1 VRPTIVLHIL
11 RKDLVE
17 TLRDR
22 RTVIMAFLVPALI
35 YPLLFTLLGSFARD
49 KRGELERTRARVAVW
64 GPVPEAARTAVRDEA
79 RADLVDLRAVSPDAP
94 EAEARRLVS
103 SKAAHVVLI
112 TPAGAAGPSVAIRV
126 LADSTDIDSEAME
139 RRVTRALE
147 SRGAELLRARL
158 VQLGQD
164 AASATPLDV
173 KEEDLADA
181 ARRGASLAASL
192 LPYLLL
198 ILVATS
204 GFYAALDVTAGEKER
219 GTLQTLLT
227 APVRAVEVVA
237 GKYLAVLAL
246 TLLATLCNLGS
257 IALALTRGLAGMEG
271 RAHFSLGVGTAAA
284 VFATVLPAALLI
296 VALLMAVGVMAR
308 SYREGQ
314 TYLMPILLLVMVA
327 GFASFLPGAE
337 LRRTSALVPLL
348 NVTLL
353 VHDLLLG
360 KAGANAIML
369 VWAVSLAWAALG
381 ILFAARVF
389 QTEQVLLSG
398 EKPWR
403 DVFASG
409 QRSVGGLT
417 PANAVAFGAV
427 LLVITFY
434 GSALFERRSSVALLI
449 LGSQVGF
456 FLLPALGWCRL
467 FRAPLGETLQ
477 LRWPSRRG
485 WMATVL
491 LAAGG
496 WSVGAVVWRQLLRF
510 PGARA
515 YADWLGELLNKQGQL
530 GLGSALLLVALLPA
544 VVEELTFR
552 GVVLGGLRQ
561 SGSRWVAVVGSALV
575 FGLFH
580 FNPYHVT
587 VATALGLLLAYVAL
601 ESGSIVPCMLIHLVN
616 NGLQVLGD
624 RWPSVGRLIERPAV
638 LVVALGAT
646 ALGLALVRGSR
657 SEGSLSASAVTQGRA
672 TSDVRAQS

>member
-1 VRPTIVLHIL
+1 VRPAIVLHIF

-64 GPVPEAARTAVRDEA
+64 GPVPEAALAALRDEA
-79 RADLVDLRAVSPDAP
+79 RADLVDVRAEPPFAP
-94 EAEARRLVS
+94 EAEARKLVA
-103 SKAAHVVLI
+103 SKAAHVVLV
-112 TPAGAAGPSVAIRV
+112 TPAEAGGPSVPIRV
-126 LADSTDIDSEAME
+126 LADSTDVDSDAME

-147 SRGAELLRARL
+147 SRGVELLRARL

-164 AASATPLDV
+164 AANANPLDV
-173 KEEDLADA
+173 QEEDLADA
-181 ARRGASLAASL
+181 ARRGASFAAAL

-257 IALALTRGLAGMEG
+257 IALALARGLAGMEG
-271 RAHFSLGVGTAAA
+271 GARFSLGLGTATA
-284 VFATVLPAALLI
+284 VFATLLPAALLV

-314 TYLMPILLLVMVA
+314 TYLMPILLLIMLA

-337 LRRTSALVPLL
+337 LGRASALVPLL

-360 KAGANAIML
+360 KAGAGLVVM

-381 ILFAARVF
+381 ILLAARVF

-403 DVFASG
+403 DVFARG
-409 QRSVGGLT
+409 RSAGGLT
-417 PANAVAFGAV
+417 PASAVLFAAV
-427 LLVITFY
+427 LLVLTFY
-434 GSALFERRSSVALLI
+434 GSVLFEQRSSVALLI
-449 LGSQVGF
+449 LGSQLGL
-456 FLLPALGWCRL
+456 FLVPSLVWCRV
-467 FRAPLGETLQ
+467 FRAPLVETLQ
-477 LRWPSRRG
+477 LRWPTPRG
-485 WMATVL
+485 WVATVL

-496 WSVGAVVWRQLLRF
+496 WSVGAVLWQQLLRF
-510 PGARA
+510 PGAQA
-515 YADWLGELLNKQGQL
+515 YADWLGELLGKQGQL
-530 GLGSALLLVALLPA
+530 ALGPALLLVALLPA
-544 VVEELTFR
+544 VAEEVTFR

-561 SGSRWVAVVGSALV
+561 SGSRWVAVVGSAVV

-580 FNPYHVT
+580 INPYHVV
-587 VATALGLLLAYVAL
+587 VATGLGLLLGFVAL
-601 ESGSIVPCMLIHLVN
+601 ESGSIVPGILIHLVN
-616 NGLQVLGD
+616 NGIQVLVD
-624 RWPSVGRLIERPAV
+624 RSPALAAQLDGRAV
-638 LVVALGAT
+638 LGTALVAT
-646 ALGLALVRGSR
+646 AAGLLLVRGSR
-657 SEGSLSASAVTQGRA
+657 ARISPARAPLAVGSASGHP
-672 TSDVRAQS
+672 